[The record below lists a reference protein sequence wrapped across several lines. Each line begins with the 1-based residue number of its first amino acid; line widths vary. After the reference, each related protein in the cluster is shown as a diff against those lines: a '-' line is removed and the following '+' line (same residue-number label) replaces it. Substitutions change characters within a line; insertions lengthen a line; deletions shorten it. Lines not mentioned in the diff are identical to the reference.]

1 MNPSKPLSPDLE
13 QLARSWLR
21 YATEKAADARDS
33 WFDAAMLAEHEPEKA
48 WELTEELIK
57 RVPDQL
63 LDHVSA
69 NILERILEHHA
80 VQFVDRVEA
89 RAKEDPR
96 FRECLST
103 VWLVDDYAP
112 PAVLE
117 RINAATGNRLD
128 IIPRMELDRME
139 REDVRGA

>member
-1 MNPSKPLSPDLE
+1 MNPSRSLSPDLE

-21 YATEKAADARDS
+21 YATEKAADAADS
-33 WFDAAMLAEHEPEKA
+33 WFDATTLAEQDPEKA
-48 WELTEELIK
+48 WELTEALIE
-57 RVPDQL
+57 RVPDEL

-69 NILERILEHHA
+69 NVLEHILEHHA
-80 VQFVDRVEA
+80 VRFVDRVEA
-89 RAKEDPR
+89 RAKADPR

-128 IIPRMELDRME
+128 IIPRAELDQME
-139 REDVRGA
+139 RDDVRGA